1 MTMDKLNSLKAE
13 CGRKANEAETEYN
26 LLDDNGLEHF
36 GSKERQ
42 KRIWAEQ
49 ESFFRS
55 LDEALGELL
64 RLKKAFDEGLV
75 GKKDEDDKI
84 D

>member
-13 CGRKANEAETEYN
+13 CGRKANEAENEYN

-36 GSKERQ
+36 GSTERQ

-55 LDEALGELL
+55 LDDALSELIS
-64 RLKKAFDEGLV
+64 LKKQLESIGEKREQDV
-75 GKKDEDDKI
+75 SDDL
-84 D
+84 